1 MTLLVNFAFQY
12 MKKKKTQWTTDQ
24 DITDAVSSIG
34 IADFQEVKFFENRA
48 NGQSKGFCVVTLG
61 SEQSMRMCLDRLPK
75 NDLHGQKPM
84 VTLPTKAALA
94 QFESQQKTRPIPPAP
109 NATRGQAPMQ
119 PGGPM
124 QGNQFPGQGP
134 QGPPRM
140 MMPNGPNGP
149 GGPGGFR
156 PQHMPP
162 QNMGMPPNQ
171 GPPRMQV
178 AIKHILFDIFGQR
191 LQCSPIHLFIWCTL
205 LMMIKRKANTQ
216 THTLTTCMAQ
226 PHTCNHHKMI
236 QKTNKQR
243 TN

>member
-1 MTLLVNFAFQY
+1 MN
-12 MKKKKTQWTTDQ
+12 
-24 DITDAVSSIG
+24 SIG
-34 IADFQEVKFFENRA
+34 ISDFQEVKFFENRA

-61 SEQSMRMCLDRLPK
+61 SEQSMRMCLDRMPK
-75 NDLHGQKPM
+75 NDLHGQKPI

-109 NATRGQAPMQ
+109 NANQRGQAPMQ

-124 QGNQFPGQGP
+124 QSNQGFPGQGGP

-149 GGPGGFR
+149 GGQGGFR
-156 PQHMPP
+156 PQHMQP

-178 AIKHILFDIFGQR
+178 AIKNILFDIFGQSI
-191 LQCSPIHLFIWCTL
+191 QCSPILFIWCTL
-205 LMMIKRKANTQ
+205 LMIENKCQ
-216 THTLTTCMAQ
+216 HTLTTCTGT
-226 PHTCNHHKMI
+226 HTTFATATRKM
-236 QKTNKQR
+236 KTKQH
-243 TN
+243 TNYCKSIVILS

>member
-1 MTLLVNFAFQY
+1 MN
-12 MKKKKTQWTTDQ
+12 
-24 DITDAVSSIG
+24 SIG
-34 IADFQEVKFFENRA
+34 VNDFQEVKFFENRA

-75 NDLHGQKPM
+75 NDLHGQKPI

-109 NATRGQAPMQ
+109 NATRGPQAPMQ

-124 QGNQFPGQGP
+124 QGNQGFPGQGP

-140 MMPNGPNGP
+140 MMPNGPN
-149 GGPGGFR
+149 GPGGFR

-178 AIKHILFDIFGQR
+178 AIKNILFDIFGQR
-191 LQCSPIHLFIWCTL
+191 LHVALIFIWCTL
-205 LMMIKRKANTQ
+205 LMTENKMPK
-216 THTLTTCMAQ
+216 LTTMFGTYT
-226 PHTCNHHKMI
+226 HTCNH
-236 QKTNKQR
+236 QKIKTKTKQQPYYCKLSIVVEK
-243 TN
+243 